1 MSSTNKWK
9 SFYDKIG
16 NETNRQEKEGKH
28 EMTIG
33 TVTSIGP
40 QAISEQD
47 PIIILFGEEAT
58 EDIRQVS
65 VIQAFEDGRE
75 MIELKKGQTI
85 KFDNQSYTIEAV
97 GSLAVDNLNSIGHI
111 TLSFT
116 EVPVEDML
124 GNGIYL
130 SPQELP
136 TISVGT
142 KISYEA

>member
-1 MSSTNKWK
+1 MA
-9 SFYDKIG
+9 
-16 NETNRQEKEGKH
+16 
-28 EMTIG
+28 IG

-40 QAISEQD
+40 QAISEKD

-65 VIQAFEDGRE
+65 VIQAFEKESEAID
-75 MIELKKGQTI
+75 LKEGHMI
-85 KFDNQSYTIEAV
+85 KFDDQAYTIEAV

-116 EVPVEDML
+116 DVPAEDQL

-130 SPQELP
+130 SPKTLP
-136 TISVGT
+136 VISVGT

>member
-1 MSSTNKWK
+1 
-9 SFYDKIG
+9 
-16 NETNRQEKEGKH
+16 
-28 EMTIG
+28 MTIG

-116 EVPVEDML
+116 EVPAEDML

-142 KISYEA
+142 KISYEV

>member
-97 GSLAVDNLNSIGHI
+97 GSLAVDN
-111 TLSFT
+111 
-116 EVPVEDML
+116 
-124 GNGIYL
+124 
-130 SPQELP
+130 
-136 TISVGT
+136 
-142 KISYEA
+142 